1 MRIKIFYVFAIIVSV
16 LTAAASVHAQEL
28 EPRAYNNVPI
38 GMNFLAAGYQNSKG
52 GLLFDPALP
61 ITDADLDI
69 DMAVV
74 GYVRT
79 LDVAGKSGKVGVLLP
94 YASLSGDGYLDGS
107 YVTREQTGLADP
119 KFYFTYNFYGAP
131 ALSIEDYGSYQQDL
145 IIGVA
150 FKLTAP
156 LGVYQQ
162 DKLVNIGT
170 NRWSL
175 TPEIGISQ
183 AIGKWTLEAAT
194 AVALYTDNTE
204 FDTDK
209 TRKQDP
215 VYSVQFHVIYSFPR
229 NIWASIGAT
238 YYAGGRTSVDGVFNN
253 DLQQNW
259 RTGFTLALPID
270 RKHSIKILGS
280 SGVSTRTGTDYD
292 TLGIFW
298 QYRWGRGF

>member
-1 MRIKIFYVFAIIVSV
+1 MIVSV
-16 LTAAASVHAQEL
+16 LITAASVHAQEL
-28 EPRAYNNVPI
+28 EPRAYNNVPV
-38 GMNFLAAGYQNSKG
+38 GMNFLVAGYQKSKG
-52 GLLFDPALP
+52 GLLFDPAIP

-69 DMAVV
+69 DMAIV

-131 ALSIEDYGSYQQDL
+131 ALSIEDFGSYQQDL
-145 IIGVA
+145 VIGVA

-170 NRWSL
+170 NRWSF

-183 AIGKWTLEAAT
+183 AIGKWKLEAAT
-194 AVALYTDNTE
+194 AVALYTDKTK

-209 TRKQDP
+209 TRTQDP

-238 YYAGGRTSVDGVFNN
+238 YYTGGRSSVDGVFNN

-259 RTGFTLALPID
+259 RTGFTVALPID

>member
-1 MRIKIFYVFAIIVSV
+1 
-16 LTAAASVHAQEL
+16 
-28 EPRAYNNVPI
+28 
-38 GMNFLAAGYQNSKG
+38 MNFLAAGYQNSKG

-61 ITDADLDI
+61 ITDANLDI

-131 ALSIEDYGSYQQDL
+131 ALSIEDFGSFQQDL

-215 VYSVQFHVIYSFPR
+215 VYSVQFHAIYSFPR